1 MEYAVIV
8 LVAAGASLL
17 TFFAGFG
24 LGTLL
29 LPAFTMFFPVPV
41 AVALTAIVHFAN
53 GLFKLAL
60 VGRHIDWR
68 VALRFGGPAIVAAL
82 AGAYLLDRLTG
93 VPALAS
99 YELAGGVRHIEAV
112 KLVIGALMI
121 GFAFVELSRRLQHLS
136 VPPRYLPLGGLISGF
151 FGGLSGHQGAFRS
164 IFLIRLL
171 RAQLT
176 KQAFVATGVAIAVA
190 IDITRLS
197 LYLDGTTWSSVRAN
211 AALVAAAIGAAFAGA
226 VAGSRLLEKI
236 TLRWIQIAVAVLL
249 VMIGVGLASGLL

>member
-68 VALRFGGPAIVAAL
+68 VALRFGAPAIVAAL

-99 YELAGGVRHIEAV
+99 YQLAGGVRHIEAV

-164 IFLIRLL
+164 IFLL

-226 VAGSRLLEKI
+226 VAGNRLLEKI
-236 TLRWIQIAVAVLL
+236 TLRWIQMAVAVLL
-249 VMIGVGLASGLL
+249 VAIGVGLASGLL

>member
-60 VGRHIDWR
+60 VGRHVDWR
-68 VALRFGGPAIVAAL
+68 VAVRFGVPAIVAAL

-93 VPALAS
+93 LPALAS

-121 GFAFVELSRRLQHLS
+121 GFAFVELSRRLQRLT

-164 IFLIRLL
+164 IFLL

-197 LYLDGTTWSSVRAN
+197 LYLDGSTWSSVRAN
-211 AALVAAAIGAAFAGA
+211 AALVAAAIAAAFVGA
-226 VAGSRLLEKI
+226 VAGNRLLEKI

-249 VMIGVGLASGLL
+249 VAIGVGLASGLL